1 MSKNI
6 FLDDLRD
13 PKDAFAHTNQL
24 MFLEWEWTVIR
35 SFDEFAEWIHANGLP
50 DFVSFV
56 HDLHNDHYTPQHLWT
71 DKEAAKAWRTGEISA
86 KPNGFHCAMFLVHYC
101 SLKKLKLPEW
111 YCHSMNPVGNDKISF
126 ALNGFN
132 FLTK

>member
-13 PKDAFAHTNQL
+13 PKDAFAHTNQP
-24 MFLEWEWTVIR
+24 MFLEWEWSVVR

-50 DFVSFV
+50 DFVSFD
-56 HDLHNDHYTPQHLWT
+56 HDLHNDHYTPQHLWS
-71 DKEAAKAWRTGEISA
+71 DYEASKAWQDAQVYDE
-86 KPNGFHCAMFLVHYC
+86 PNGLHCALFLIIFC
-101 SLKKLKLPEW
+101 KTKGFDLPEW
-111 YCHSMNPVGNDKISF
+111 YCHSMNPVGKDNISV
-126 ALNGFN
+126 ALNSFK